1 MPPTM
6 PHDISPAVPY
16 GSLVGFEP
24 HEAAVAV
31 LHPALEIHFR
41 LPRPPDFLVFPEDQ
55 FGQVRTEHLVGPL
68 PHDLLP
74 REVHK
79 VRKGLVDLEEPGMV
93 ILEDKGHRDGGEYL
107 LLERQRVLQPLLEL
121 FPLRYIGE
129 VAEPQESAG
138 RLLRRRRRPFDTE
151 PAALG
156 KFKTEFAP
164 PGILFF
170 NGIPER
176 PDDPGKV
183 AGRDV
188 PEKLLPVHRCMAGT
202 EAEAGGQGSA
212 DAGDRLFAGRLPP
225 HLEEHPRE
233 GG

>member
-1 MPPTM
+1 MT
-6 PHDISPAVPY
+6 IS
-16 GSLVGFEP
+16 
-24 HEAAVAV
+24 
-31 LHPALEIHFR
+31 HPALKVHLR
-41 LPRPPDFLVFPEDQ
+41 LPCPENFPVFPEDQ
-55 FGQVRTEHLVGPL
+55 LGQVRREDLVGPL
-68 PHDLLP
+68 PQDILP
-74 REVHK
+74 GHVHEV
-79 VRKGLVDLEEPGMV
+79 GECLVDLEKPGLAV
-93 ILEDKGHRDGGEYL
+93 LEDKGDRNSGEDL
-107 LLERQRVLQPLLEL
+107 LLEFELVLQLLLQL

-129 VAEPQESAG
+129 VAEPQESAV